1 MATSA
6 ASSKAPAIFFL
17 ILSSSSSISARDCP
31 AGRNFDDANGIEART
46 FRDQRHG
53 TVGCRLEDVQA
64 QLVRRNV
71 DGMVEADPR
80 PAPRQVLRC
89 GAGALLARGT
99 LSFAA
104 AGEIRLDE
112 VATRP
117 LRSGGPDAGQDAG
130 QI

>member
-1 MATSA
+1 M
-6 ASSKAPAIFFL
+6 APAIFFL

-31 AGRNFDDANGIEART
+31 AGRNLDDANGIETRT
-46 FRDQRHG
+46 FRNQRHG
-53 TVGCRLEDVQA
+53 SVGGRLEDVQT

-99 LSFAA
+99 VSFAA
-104 AGEIRLDE
+104 AGQVRLDE
-112 VATRP
+112 VARHAF
-117 LRSGGPDAGQDAG
+117 DATAPVPRWKRQNV
-130 QI
+130 